1 MIDPIIVSGDAY
13 WLGIKS
19 RTFVDSGRYSDRI
32 SIIENGI
39 FIIHVDRKGPIIKN
53 RCCHI
58 NGIQS
63 AFEDVLDFLRDS
75 EHQVDRDAYTW
86 FLFHIDE
93 FV

>member
-1 MIDPIIVSGDAY
+1 MIDPIIVRGNAY
-13 WLGIKS
+13 WLRIKS
-19 RTFVDSGRYSDRI
+19 RTFVDSNRI

-53 RCCHI
+53 MCCYI

-63 AFEDVLDFLRDS
+63 ALEDVLDFLRDS